1 MPQKII
7 LIAAVTVD
15 GYIARHSREIT
26 KWSKDLRLFKKQTMG
41 WSLVVGSNTYKTI
54 ERELAGRQVFV
65 VHRNNKPDEIL
76 SKINQNKCYVIG
88 GGKTFSKY
96 SPFITHL
103 FITPHPYVFG
113 SGVPLFSERIKEM
126 KLNFIKINIVDQD
139 LGIYQY
145 QYEVVK

>member
-1 MPQKII
+1 MPKKII
-7 LIAAVTVD
+7 LIASVTVD

-113 SGVPLFSERIKEM
+113 SGVPLFSDRIKEM
-126 KLNFIKINIVDQD
+126 KLEFIKINIVDQD

-145 QYEVVK
+145 QYKVIK

>member
-15 GYIARHSREIT
+15 GYIARHSREII
-26 KWSKDLRLFKKQTMG
+26 KWSKDLHLFKKQTMG

-54 ERELAGRQVFV
+54 KSELAGRQVFV
-65 VHRNNKPDEIL
+65 VHRDNKPDETL
-76 SKINQNKCYVIG
+76 SKINQNKCYIIG

-113 SGVPLFSERIKEM
+113 SGVPLFSDKIKEM

-145 QYEVVK
+145 QYKVIK

>member
-1 MPQKII
+1 MPKKII
-7 LIAAVTVD
+7 LIASVTVD

-113 SGVPLFSERIKEM
+113 SGVPLFSDRIKEM

-145 QYEVVK
+145 QYKVIK

>member
-1 MPQKII
+1 MPKKII
-7 LIAAVTVD
+7 LIASVTVD

-76 SKINQNKCYVIG
+76 SKINQNKCYIIG

-126 KLNFIKINIVDQD
+126 KLEFIKINIVDQD

-145 QYEVVK
+145 QYKVIK

>member
-15 GYIARHSREIT
+15 GYIARHSREII

-54 ERELAGRQVFV
+54 ETELVGRQVFV
-65 VHRNNKPDEIL
+65 VHRNNKPDETL
-76 SKINQNKCYVIG
+76 SKINQNKCYIIG

-113 SGVPLFSERIKEM
+113 SGVPLFSDKIKEM

-145 QYEVVK
+145 QYKVIK

>member
-1 MPQKII
+1 MPKKII

-54 ERELAGRQVFV
+54 ETELVGRQVFV
-65 VHRNNKPDEIL
+65 VHRNNKPDETL
-76 SKINQNKCYVIG
+76 SKINQNKCYIIG

-113 SGVPLFSERIKEM
+113 SGVPLFSDRIKEM
-126 KLNFIKINIVDQD
+126 KLDFIKINIVDQD
-139 LGIYQY
+139 SGIYQY
-145 QYEVVK
+145 QYKVIK

>member
-1 MPQKII
+1 MPKKII
-7 LIAAVTVD
+7 LIASVTVD

-113 SGVPLFSERIKEM
+113 SGVPLFSDKIKEM

-145 QYEVVK
+145 QYKVIK

>member
-1 MPQKII
+1 MPKKII

-15 GYIARHSREIT
+15 GYIARHSREII

-54 ERELAGRQVFV
+54 ETELVGRQVFV
-65 VHRNNKPDEIL
+65 VHRNNKPDETL
-76 SKINQNKCYVIG
+76 SKINQNKCYIIG

-113 SGVPLFSERIKEM
+113 SGVPLFSDRIKEM
-126 KLNFIKINIVDQD
+126 KLDFIKINIVDQD

-145 QYEVVK
+145 QYKVIK

>member
-1 MPQKII
+1 MPKKII
-7 LIAAVTVD
+7 LIASVTVD

-126 KLNFIKINIVDQD
+126 KLEFIKINIVDHD

-145 QYEVVK
+145 QYKVIK

>member
-1 MPQKII
+1 MPKKII

-15 GYIARHSREIT
+15 GYIARHSREII

-54 ERELAGRQVFV
+54 ETELVGRQVFV
-65 VHRNNKPDEIL
+65 VHRNNKPDETL
-76 SKINQNKCYVIG
+76 SKINQNKCYIIG

-113 SGVPLFSERIKEM
+113 SGVPLFSDKIKEM

-145 QYEVVK
+145 QYKVIK